1 MHILLIC
8 LAILP
13 LAETAFS
20 NPYSHSPD
28 NKSVLSS
35 GRLQEDSIPATEVIS
50 QLQEQHQLFIFYQ
63 SRWMEEVL
71 IPSEVQEKS
80 LEQALTMIAA
90 ARDLTWVYMGD
101 HVAFLPAGRAAD
113 ESMTREDDDL
123 LIVGS
128 REQYGRQSTATLSG
142 KVNCGT
148 TGEPLIGAVIF
159 DPASEAGVSTDLEGR
174 FEMELP
180 TGELRLRISF
190 VGYESGRQE
199 VQLYS
204 DGRADF
210 ELFESRVQLDEVT
223 VTARSARENIQQT
236 QMSVV
241 SMDSRAIEGL
251 QGTFGE
257 RDIVRSV
264 TLLPGVQSVGEFGT
278 GFNVRGGD
286 ADQNLIL
293 IENVPLFN
301 SSHLLGLISV
311 INADLISDVTLIKAG
326 IPPRYGERASSV
338 MDIRLKN
345 SLDTDGTN
353 VQGGIGLLNSRL
365 LLESPIIED
374 RASIYVGG
382 RTSYSDFL
390 LDYTNDED
398 LMNSTARFHDVT
410 GTLNIALNEN
420 NRLTLFGY
428 HSFDRFGFGQET
440 THEYNN
446 LLASARLNTSF
457 SSNLSAMLTV
467 GMSDYRYRIFE
478 ESELQSHMDYRMNSG
493 INYQTAKYILSYIPG
508 SKHHF
513 EAGVQAIR
521 YEIEPGELL
530 PLGESSRI
538 APSLMEQEQGLE
550 VSAFISDD
558 FRIADHMSLELG
570 ARYTHYFQHGP
581 GTVYKYAE
589 DAPKRV
595 ENITDSLSYE
605 SGDVMSDYGG
615 FEPRIGFRYSM
626 RENSSWKLSYN
637 RNYQYINLISN
648 TSIMAP
654 ADLWKLSDSHIP
666 PLKSDQFA
674 LGYFHNFF
682 DNTLETS
689 LEVYYKN
696 LDDIIEYRSGAEV
709 VMNPYLETDILRAD
723 GYSYG
728 AELYIRKNSGTLTGW
743 TSYTYSSSQRRTQHG
758 DREDQINLNSW
769 FPANYDRPHNLVVNA
784 SYELTRRLRL
794 SATFSYSTGRPVTL
808 PEHTYWHGSD
818 ILVHFSDRNKYRLP
832 DFHRLDVSLHIG
844 KNLGIEGRGGSWT
857 ISVMNLY
864 GRKNPY
870 SVFYQRTHGQLDP
883 IDPFN
888 LYQLY
893 ILGRP
898 LPTVTYN
905 FTF

>member
-1 MHILLIC
+1 MYILLLC
-8 LAILP
+8 LAMLP

-20 NPYSHSPD
+20 NPYAHHLHNKHSQTT
-28 NKSVLSS
+28 
-35 GRLQEDSIPATEVIS
+35 GRLKEDSIPAVEAINH
-50 QLQEQHQLFIFYQ
+50 LQEQHQLFIFYQ
-63 SRWMEEVL
+63 SRWMEGILLPPEVL
-71 IPSEVQEKS
+71 EKS
-80 LEQALTMIAA
+80 LEETLTTIARA
-90 ARDLTWVYMGD
+90 GNLSWVYMGD
-101 HVAFLPAGRAAD
+101 HVAFLSAGRAAD
-113 ESMTREDDDL
+113 ESVAREENDL

-128 REQYGRQSTATLSG
+128 REEYGRQSTATLSG
-142 KVNCGT
+142 EVTCGT
-148 TGEPLIGAVIF
+148 TREPLIGAVIF
-159 DPASEAGVSTDLEGR
+159 DPASEAGASTDLEGR

-190 VGYESGRQE
+190 VGYESGRE
-199 VQLYS
+199 EIQLYS
-204 DGRADF
+204 DGSASF
-210 ELFESRVQLDEVT
+210 ELFESHVQLDEVT

-236 QMSVV
+236 QMSVI
-241 SMDSRAIEGL
+241 SMDSRAIEEL

-257 RDIVRSV
+257 RDIVRSI

-326 IPPRYGERASSV
+326 IPPRYGERASAV

-374 RASIYVGG
+374 RVSLYVGG

-398 LMNSTARFHDVT
+398 LMNSKARFHDVT
-410 GTLNIALNEN
+410 GTLNIALNQN

-428 HSFDRFGFGQET
+428 HSFDRFGFGKET

-457 SSNLSAMLTV
+457 SSSLSSMLTV
-467 GMSDYRYRIFE
+467 GMSDYRYRIME
-478 ESELQSHMDYRMNSG
+478 ESDLQAHMDYKMNSG
-493 INYQTAKYILSYIPG
+493 INYQTGKYILSYIPG
-508 SKHHF
+508 SRHHF

-521 YEIEPGELL
+521 YEIEPGELF
-530 PLGESSRI
+530 PLGETSLVNS
-538 APSLMEQEQGLE
+538 ALMEQERGLE
-550 VSAFISDD
+550 VSVFISDD
-558 FRIADHMSLELG
+558 FRIADHVSLELG
-570 ARYTHYFQHGP
+570 ARYTHYFQRGP
-581 GTVYKYAE
+581 GTVYQYAE
-589 DAPKRV
+589 DAPRRV
-595 ENITDSLSYE
+595 ENITDSLIYE

-654 ADLWKLSDSHIP
+654 ADIWKLSDSHIP

-696 LDDIIEYRSGAEV
+696 LDDIIEYRSGAGV
-709 VMNPYLETDILRAD
+709 VMNPYLETDVLRAE

-728 AELYIRKNSGTLTGW
+728 AELYIRKNSGALTGW
-743 TSYTYSSSQRRTQHG
+743 TSYTYSSSQRRTQHSYK
-758 DREDQINLNSW
+758 EDQINMNSW
-769 FPANYDRPHNLVVNA
+769 FPANYDRPHNLVLNA
-784 SYELTRRLRL
+784 SYEMTRRLRF

-808 PEHTYWHGSD
+808 PEYIFWHGSD
-818 ILVHFSDRNKYRLP
+818 IMVHFSDRNKYRLP

-844 KNLGIEGRGGSWT
+844 KNLGIKGRGGSWT
-857 ISVMNLY
+857 FSVMNLY

-883 IDPFN
+883 IDSFN
-888 LYQLY
+888 LYQVY

-898 LPTVTYN
+898 LPTITYN

>member
-1 MHILLIC
+1 M
-8 LAILP
+8 P
-13 LAETAFS
+13 LAESPCVGPYAY
-20 NPYSHSPD
+20 NPD
-28 NKSVLSS
+28 INQ
-35 GRLQEDSIPATEVIS
+35 GRTTSIVQEDSIPAVEAIRR
-50 QLQEQHQLFIFYQ
+50 LQEQHQLLIFYQ
-63 SRWMEEVL
+63 SHWMEDIL
-71 IPSEVQEKS
+71 LPPEVQEKT
-80 LEQALTMIAA
+80 LEQTLTMIANTG
-90 ARDLTWVYMGD
+90 DLAWVYMGD
-101 HVAFLPAGRAAD
+101 HIAFLPAGRAAD
-113 ESMTREDDDL
+113 ERVAREVDDL

-128 REQYGRQSTATLSG
+128 REEYGRQSTAILSG

-148 TGEPLIGAVIF
+148 TREPLIGAVIY

-199 VQLYS
+199 IQLYS
-204 DGRADF
+204 DGSVTF

-236 QMSVV
+236 QMSVI

-257 RDIVRSV
+257 RDIVRSI
-264 TLLPGVQSVGEFGT
+264 TLMPGVQSVGEFGT

-301 SSHLLGLISV
+301 TSHLLGLISV
-311 INADLISDVTLIKAG
+311 INADLISEVTLIKAG
-326 IPPRYGERASSV
+326 IPARYGERASSV

-353 VQGGIGLLNSRL
+353 VHGGIGLLNSRL

-374 RASIYVGG
+374 RVSLYVGG

-410 GTLNIALNEN
+410 GTLNIALNQN

-428 HSFDRFGFGQET
+428 HSFDRFGFGKET

-446 LLASARLNTSF
+446 LLASVRLNTSF
-457 SSNLSAMLTV
+457 SSSLSSMLTV
-467 GMSDYRYRIFE
+467 GMSDYRYRIVE
-478 ESELQSHMDYRMNSG
+478 ESDLQAHMDYRMNSG
-493 INYQTAKYILSYIPG
+493 INYQTGKYILSYMPG
-508 SKHHF
+508 SRHHF

-521 YEIEPGELL
+521 YEIEPGELF
-530 PLGESSRI
+530 PLGETSRI
-538 APSLMEQEQGLE
+538 NSALMEQERGLE
-550 VSAFISDD
+550 VSVFISDD
-558 FRIADHMSLELG
+558 FRIADHVSLELG
-570 ARYTHYFQHGP
+570 ARYTHYYQYGP
-581 GTVYKYAE
+581 GTVYTYAE

-595 ENITDSLSYE
+595 ENITDSLHYG
-605 SGDVMSDYGG
+605 SGDIISDYGG

-654 ADLWKLSDSHIP
+654 ADIWKLSDPHIP

-709 VMNPYLETDILRAD
+709 VMNPYLETDILRTE

-728 AELYIRKNSGTLTGW
+728 AELYVRKNSGALTGW
-743 TSYTYSSSQRRTQHG
+743 TSYTYSSSQRRTQH
-758 DREDQINLNSW
+758 DAREDQINRNSW
-769 FPANYDRPHNLVVNA
+769 FPSNYDRPHNLVVNA
-784 SYELTRRLRL
+784 SYEMTRRLRF

-808 PEHTYWHGSD
+808 PEYIFWHGSD
-818 ILVHFSDRNKYRLP
+818 IMVHFSDRNKYRLP
-832 DFHRLDVSLHIG
+832 DFHRLDVSMHIG
-844 KNLGIEGRGGSWT
+844 KNLKIEGRGGSWT
-857 ISVMNLY
+857 FSVMNLY

-883 IDPFN
+883 IDSFN
-888 LYQLY
+888 LYQVY

-898 LPTVTYN
+898 LPTITYN